1 MPLDKTQQAMWLATA
16 ILSTIAVALSGAY
29 ATLNPTTLK
38 TIALVLFT
46 VACTL
51 NWVEYTKRRASK

>member
-1 MPLDKTQQAMWLATA
+1 MWLATA
-16 ILSTIAVALSGAY
+16 ILSTIAVVLSGAY

-46 VACTL
+46 IACTL
-51 NWVEYTKRRASK
+51 NWVEYTKRRVGK